1 MYADKRSFVMGYK
14 NKLTILSVS
23 MLGAT
28 FIVSQPLFAETLTEA
43 VAQTINSNPTI
54 LAETNR
60 RLSVDQTI
68 DQARA
73 GYYPKV
79 DLNLG
84 IGRERTDSPIT
95 RPDHRK
101 WLTRGE
107 AQLSATQMLYDGFA
121 TKNAVDQTTSLAE
134 SAGYNVA
141 DTAETTSLGA
151 IKAYLDVLRR
161 QQILSFTED
170 NLASHDH
177 IFSQIKQRSDSGV
190 GNQADVQQSSGRLA
204 LSRANLTAS
213 KGNYEDAQT
222 NYLRVVGH
230 IPESLVDPT
239 DECCNT
245 APATVE
251 DAIKIA
257 YHQHPAL
264 HAAIA
269 DHEAAL
275 AQQQGANAPMQPR
288 VDLDLSTSANN
299 NIDGENGHDNDAQAM
314 LRMRYNLLNGGADKA
329 RINETAFLSENVKQT
344 ANITK
349 RTIEND
355 VRLAWNSL
363 VNLTN
368 RLAYLE
374 ERVASTKKTR
384 EAYQQQFNLGLRTL
398 LDLLDTENEY
408 LTARIDYTNAKYDRL
423 YACYWLSETMGKL
436 LETLK
441 LTAPEEAITVSS
453 SQEKQP

>member
-1 MYADKRSFVMGYK
+1 MVK
-14 NKLTILSVS
+14 NKLTILSAS
-23 MLGAT
+23 ILGMMLN
-28 FIVSQPLFAETLTEA
+28 VSQPLFAETLTEA
-43 VAQTINSNPTI
+43 VDQTIRSNPTI

-73 GYYPKV
+73 GYFPKV

-107 AQLSATQMLYDGFA
+107 AQLTAKQMLYDGFA
-121 TKNAVDQTTSLAE
+121 TKNSVDQTTSLAE
-134 SAGYNVA
+134 SAGYSIS
-141 DTAETTSLGA
+141 DIAETTGLGA

-170 NLASHDH
+170 NLASHDR
-177 IFSQIKQRSDSGV
+177 IFSQIKQRADSGV
-190 GNQADVQQSSGRLA
+190 GNQADVAQSSGRLA

-213 KGNYEDAQT
+213 KGNFEDAQT

-230 IPESLVDPT
+230 LPETLTDPT
-239 DECCNT
+239 DECCNN
-245 APATVE
+245 APATLE

-257 YHQHPAL
+257 HHQHPAL

-275 AQQQGANAPMQPR
+275 AQQQGAKAPMQPK
-288 VDLDLSTSANN
+288 VDLELSTSANN
-299 NIDGENGHDNDAQAM
+299 NIDGLDGHDNDAQAM
-314 LRMRYNLLNGGADKA
+314 VRMRYNLLNGGADKA
-329 RINETAFLSENVKQT
+329 RINETEFLSENVKQT

-349 RTIEND
+349 RKIDND

-363 VNLTN
+363 VTITS
-368 RLAYLE
+368 RLQYLE
-374 ERVASTKKTR
+374 ERVVSTQKTR

-398 LDLLDTENEY
+398 LDLLDTENEF
-408 LTARIDYTNAKYDRL
+408 LTARIDYTNAKYDRI
-423 YACYWLSETMGKL
+423 YACYWIAETMGKL

-441 LTAPEEAITVSS
+441 LKAPEEAITVTSVKE
-453 SQEKQP
+453 QQP

>member
-1 MYADKRSFVMGYK
+1 MVK
-14 NKLTILSVS
+14 NKLTMLSASILG
-23 MLGAT
+23 MILN
-28 FIVSQPLFAETLTEA
+28 VSQPLFAETLTEA
-43 VAQTINSNPTI
+43 VDQTIRSNPTI

-73 GYYPKV
+73 GYFPKV

-107 AQLSATQMLYDGFA
+107 AQLTAKQMLYDGFA
-121 TKNAVDQTTSLAE
+121 TKNSVDQTTSLAE
-134 SAGYNVA
+134 SAGYSVS
-141 DTAETTSLGA
+141 DIAETTGLGA

-170 NLASHDH
+170 NLASHDR
-177 IFSQIKQRSDSGV
+177 IFSQIKQRADSGV
-190 GNQADVQQSSGRLA
+190 GNQADVAQSSGRLA

-213 KGNYEDAQT
+213 KGNFEDAQT

-230 IPESLVDPT
+230 LPESLIDPT
-239 DECCNT
+239 DECCNN
-245 APATVE
+245 APATLE

-257 YHQHPAL
+257 HHRHPAL

-275 AQQQGANAPMQPR
+275 AQQQGAKAPMQPK
-288 VDLDLSTSANN
+288 VDLELSTSANN
-299 NIDGENGHDNDAQAM
+299 NIDGLEGHDNDAQAM
-314 LRMRYNLLNGGADKA
+314 VRMRYNLLNGGADKA
-329 RINETAFLSENVKQT
+329 RINETEFLSENVKQT

-349 RTIEND
+349 RKIDND

-363 VNLTN
+363 VTITS
-368 RLAYLE
+368 RLQYLE
-374 ERVASTKKTR
+374 ERVVSTQKTR

-398 LDLLDTENEY
+398 LDLLDTENEF
-408 LTARIDYTNAKYDRL
+408 LTARIDYTNAKYDRI
-423 YACYWLSETMGKL
+423 YACYWIAETMGKL

-441 LTAPEEAITVSS
+441 LKAPVEAITVTSVKE
-453 SQEKQP
+453 QQP